1 MFEIIMPIIV
11 VIILCSVTPRS
22 CDKVG
27 TDILKNVHHSKIK
40 KGTDDLDQIWSSF
53 DGNPFNIDEYD
64 SAKAALEDCPHQ
76 ATSASANSPTC

>member
-11 VIILCSVTPRS
+11 VIILCNVTPRS
-22 CDKVG
+22 CDKVH
-27 TDILKNVHHSKIK
+27 TEILKNVHHSKIK
-40 KGTDDLDQIWSSF
+40 EAIDDLDQIWSSF
-53 DGNPFNIDEYD
+53 DCNPFKIYEYD